1 MPKSIKIYI
10 FILVLIL
17 IGIVTVDANKPKPV
31 DWFPSYSVK
40 DKIPFGL
47 YILNNE
53 IETFFKNTK
62 VNRFGETIYEF
73 LDPKYSYQDTT
84 YTTNGTILYID
95 ENSTIDDESAQELLY
110 FVSHGNTAFISST
123 NFPIKLRDSLHFDNA
138 YSNIFS
144 DSLHFSLTT
153 NKEEYSYLKGT
164 QNVYFTEFDS
174 INTDILGYQKN
185 SKKDSVA
192 NFIRVP
198 HVNGY
203 FYLHSQPAAFT
214 NYYLL
219 KNNNYKYAEQVLSH
233 IDDSQVFWYLEGS
246 RDQIKSK
253 MSYIF
258 SQPALNW
265 AWKIALISLIV
276 FMIFNAK
283 RKQRVIPIVEPLKN
297 TTIDFTKTIGNLYFQ
312 EGNHQDIINKK
323 IKFFLEKIRNEY
335 FVDTFDL
342 NESFVNRLHQKTGKN
357 KAEIENI
364 VQLIKKYRN
373 QMESSDK
380 DLIAFN
386 KALEKL
392 NL

>member
-10 FILVLIL
+10 FILCLIP
-17 IGIVTVDANKPKPV
+17 IGITIIDANKPKPV
-31 DWFPSYSVK
+31 NWTPTYSVK
-40 DKIPFGL
+40 DKMPFGL
-47 YILNNE
+47 YVLNNE
-53 IETFFKNTK
+53 ITTFFKKATIT
-62 VNRFGETIYEF
+62 RFGETPYEY
-73 LDPKYSYQDTT
+73 LDPKYSYQDST
-84 YTTNGTILYID
+84 YTTKGTVLYID
-95 ENSTIDDESAQELLY
+95 ENAAIDDESAQELLY

-123 NFPIKLRDSLHFDNA
+123 NFPVKFKDSLHFENA

-144 DSLHFSLTT
+144 DSLHFSLT

-174 INTDILGYQKN
+174 INTAILGYQRN
-185 SKKDSVA
+185 DKKDSVA
-192 NFIRVP
+192 NFIRIP

-233 IDDSQVFWYLEGS
+233 VEDKNIFWYLEGS
-246 RDQIKSK
+246 RYQIKSEL
-253 MSYIF
+253 SYIF

-265 AWKIALISLIV
+265 AWKIALISLVV

-283 RKQRVIPIVEPLKN
+283 RKQRIIPILEPLKN

-335 FVDTFDL
+335 FIDTFDL
-342 NESFVNRLHQKTGKN
+342 NETFVNRLHQKTGKN
-357 KAEIENI
+357 KAEIEHI
-364 VQLIKKYRN
+364 VQLIKKFRN
-373 QMESSDK
+373 QVESSDK
-380 DLIAFN
+380 DLIALN